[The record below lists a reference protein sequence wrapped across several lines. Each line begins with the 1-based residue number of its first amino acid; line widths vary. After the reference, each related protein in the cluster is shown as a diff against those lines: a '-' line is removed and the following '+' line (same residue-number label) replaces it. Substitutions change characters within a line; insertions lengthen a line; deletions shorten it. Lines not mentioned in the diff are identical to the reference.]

1 MNGKVICDT
10 GPIVALS
17 MIDRIDI
24 LRHLFEFVAVPEAV
38 HKEILEGGATNAG
51 LASYRKVKWI
61 KVMTLSNPVD
71 PLLRTSLDAGEAAVI
86 GLAGDLSVNLVLVDE
101 RKARKIARTI
111 YGLHVI
117 GSARVLV
124 EAKKRGLLYNVG
136 AALQAMRDGGYW
148 IGDSIVD
155 AALKQAAET

>member
-1 MNGKVICDT
+1 MNDKAICNT

-17 MIDRIDI
+17 MIDGIDI

-38 HKEILEGGATNAG
+38 HKEILEGGTTNAG
-51 LASYRKVKWI
+51 LANYRKVKWI
-61 KVMTLSNPVD
+61 KVMRPSNPVD

-86 GLAGDLSVNLVLVDE
+86 GLARELSVNLVLIDE
-101 RKARKIARTI
+101 RKARRIARTI

-124 EAKKRGLLYNVG
+124 EAKRRGLLDNVG
-136 AALQAMRDGGYW
+136 AAIQAMRDGGYW
-148 IGDSIVD
+148 IGDSIAEV
-155 AALKQAAET
+155 ALKQAGET